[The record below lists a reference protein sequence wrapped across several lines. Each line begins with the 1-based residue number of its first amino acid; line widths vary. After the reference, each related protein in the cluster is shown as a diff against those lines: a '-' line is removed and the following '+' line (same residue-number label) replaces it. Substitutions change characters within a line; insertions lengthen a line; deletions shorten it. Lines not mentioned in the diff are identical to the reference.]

1 MKNISMVEYK
11 DNIFTKIKNKIKA
24 LFSKNELRMKKET
37 DEEKQDRIRKEKERI
52 MALYNRIKENE
63 EIIPT
68 VDDEDLY
75 KIMLLLNEEILLVSG
90 QMESKAKVLE
100 EKVEEIESKKETA

>member
-11 DNIFTKIKNKIKA
+11 DNIFTKIKNRIKA
-24 LFSKNELRMKKET
+24 LFSKNELRIKKET
-37 DEEKQDRIRKEKERI
+37 DEEKQERIRKEKERI

-90 QMESKAKVLE
+90 QMENKARALE
-100 EKVEEIESKKETA
+100 DKVEEIEGKKETA

>member
-11 DNIFTKIKNKIKA
+11 DNIVTKIKNKIKA
-24 LFSKNELRMKKET
+24 LFSKNELRIKKET
-37 DEEKQDRIRKEKERI
+37 DEEKQERIRKEKERI
-52 MALYNRIKENE
+52 MNLYNRIKENE

-90 QMESKAKVLE
+90 QMENKAKALE
-100 EKVEEIESKKETA
+100 DKVEEIEGKKETA

>member
-1 MKNISMVEYK
+1 
-11 DNIFTKIKNKIKA
+11 
-24 LFSKNELRMKKET
+24 
-37 DEEKQDRIRKEKERI
+37 

-90 QMESKAKVLE
+90 QMENKARALE
-100 EKVEEIESKKETA
+100 DKVEEIEGKKETA